1 MSISNG
7 CSSIIIGDFGSS
19 SSDSDWH
26 GACYRRSL
34 DTPVK
39 NFKATF
45 DIAFTSTG
53 IQSDPYRPYV
63 NNTDTVISGSKGT
76 YYEVTAKS
84 VNVRDKAS
92 VKKGK
97 KIGTLA
103 KGYDIT
109 SYTKVNSNWIKITYN
124 GKTAYVST
132 KYLKKVTGDSTTTN
146 KERNYV
152 VVKGVN
158 LRSKP
163 STKNS
168 SVKLTLPAGTVIRC
182 YTEKYGTSQGYLKLA
197 KKYKGYT
204 GYVFKEGYLIEA
216 SNYEVKY
223 DYELDTADD
232 KTGIIEVYGFANDN
246 TQLFKVGMRDENEW
260 YEHNIPEITYN
271 TKTILTDNTTA
282 PEPKEHVDYS
292 ESGADVDRLLSGTY
306 GNWNDVEHCEFYV
319 ERIDGKV
326 YASINKVED
335 GIIKKTISSSTYLDS
350 SIVADKE
357 LSYIV
362 LYIGTRAD
370 NIEKASDMA
379 LNYAVITNEDGVI
392 EETVNTPQ
400 ILANSEIVIDNS
412 IPQVLVDNQ
421 EANHLVDI
429 GSDFFDLTQGENTIK
444 ISSNATVNC
453 DVIYNERYL

>member
-1 MSISNG
+1 
-7 CSSIIIGDFGSS
+7 
-19 SSDSDWH
+19 
-26 GACYRRSL
+26 
-34 DTPVK
+34 
-39 NFKATF
+39 
-45 DIAFTSTG
+45 
-53 IQSDPYRPYV
+53 
-63 NNTDTVISGSKGT
+63 
-76 YYEVTAKS
+76 
-84 VNVRDKAS
+84 
-92 VKKGK
+92 
-97 KIGTLA
+97 
-103 KGYDIT
+103 
-109 SYTKVNSNWIKITYN
+109 
-124 GKTAYVST
+124 
-132 KYLKKVTGDSTTTN
+132 
-146 KERNYV
+146 
-152 VVKGVN
+152 
-158 LRSKP
+158 
-163 STKNS
+163 
-168 SVKLTLPAGTVIRC
+168 
-182 YTEKYGTSQGYLKLA
+182 
-197 KKYKGYT
+197 
-204 GYVFKEGYLIEA
+204 
-216 SNYEVKY
+216 
-223 DYELDTADD
+223 
-232 KTGIIEVYGFANDN
+232 
-246 TQLFKVGMRDENEW
+246 
-260 YEHNIPEITYN
+260 
-271 TKTILTDNTTA
+271 
-282 PEPKEHVDYS
+282 
-292 ESGADVDRLLSGTY
+292 
-306 GNWNDVEHCEFYV
+306 V